1 MVKAS
6 DINKDIR
13 SIGEKVGVAVFS
25 YDDIHNE
32 NINNEFHYDYERVIA
47 EVSRL
52 QKIAPKEAEAQ
63 LVERGILK
71 PLPGGEY
78 EVDVGGTTR
87 GGGGINYGS
96 AFFSLSS
103 KDYHVKYHEL
113 GHSLQHKYGLFDDE
127 KMNRLYETAEK
138 GLKDGEDKEDRLL
151 NRWDYHSYLKEMHSE
166 TFAYAALMLRAENR
180 RDFLWQASQAYNSA
194 ISRNAMAALSFG
206 KTEYSTDG
214 GNSSKFY
221 ATKPVMKPMIKAIWK
236 ICKEG
241 RQGEFFDENGV
252 LKDEKLARLCE
263 EVVVKNAY
271 SPRTLKSFFEYNV
284 LDGHT
289 AQEKGW
295 RGDTLKS
302 LVQMPLVYVELLQ
315 EGGVARK
322 IKSIFKHKRL
332 VAAQNKKVEKFAAKR
347 VDYGNPELTA
357 LKEYER
363 IQTKIGLLDK
373 KYPGNYI
380 VLSLGEQMQRAGLPD
395 CSIGVWADVLGK
407 NSFEKRVI
415 KKELES
421 VGKII
426 TESKGNP
433 YFERLIQAMPKNS
446 ELQRMI
452 REKQQDSQKEVTSG
466 LVGEKKGYGFAMYP
480 VRRKVEKINQ
490 FAEKYQLD
498 PVFKETLLETMVKN
512 PQALDDVQNRDVL
525 ISAHT
530 VSNDFLGIKKRKFAK
545 EFNQLMDEIG
555 HSYYYNRGN
564 PLYQEAMSVLSKQP
578 VEKYA
583 EKVAEMEKQ
592 EREAVK
598 NKEPVRFMDE
608 KPVEQFQEP
617 FVKEQEMRASQEQ
630 AQEPI
635 VKESSAQAQV
645 QEAAVPQ
652 PKLSPREQ
660 VDAEMAKH
668 GIAKGS
674 YMLFSSEDKNLET
687 GYGTDS
693 LRKVDAYLHNQKGAQ
708 EAGTDKIMGQ
718 NNGLTAVYFAKEDV
732 YLVTANPEVAEA
744 MRYSGCKDVGLGVM
758 FSNGER
764 LVNDAAKLAEWQQ
777 VRNMGENIAQKKWE
791 EQRRRDEQVQEAAVK
806 PAAETV
812 ISAAE
817 KMSTQPQGWQQAAA
831 SENPAVENV
840 FPIEKSVAASAS
852 VKTAESNS
860 ANLKKLLLEKSGRL
874 SAASSAPVQKNGT
887 SLQAAKL
894 RSAAYDR

>member
-1 MVKAS
+1 MT
-6 DINKDIR
+6 
-13 SIGEKVGVAVFS
+13 
-25 YDDIHNE
+25 E
-32 NINNEFHYDYERVIA
+32 N
-47 EVSRL
+47 
-52 QKIAPKEAEAQ
+52 
-63 LVERGILK
+63 
-71 PLPGGEY
+71 
-78 EVDVGGTTR
+78 
-87 GGGGINYGS
+87 
-96 AFFSLSS
+96 
-103 KDYHVKYHEL
+103 
-113 GHSLQHKYGLFDDE
+113 
-127 KMNRLYETAEK
+127 
-138 GLKDGEDKEDRLL
+138 
-151 NRWDYHSYLKEMHSE
+151 
-166 TFAYAALMLRAENR
+166 
-180 RDFLWQASQAYNSA
+180 
-194 ISRNAMAALSFG
+194 
-206 KTEYSTDG
+206 
-214 GNSSKFY
+214 
-221 ATKPVMKPMIKAIWK
+221 
-236 ICKEG
+236 
-241 RQGEFFDENGV
+241 
-252 LKDEKLARLCE
+252 
-263 EVVVKNAY
+263 
-271 SPRTLKSFFEYNV
+271 
-284 LDGHT
+284 
-289 AQEKGW
+289 
-295 RGDTLKS
+295 
-302 LVQMPLVYVELLQ
+302 
-315 EGGVARK
+315 
-322 IKSIFKHKRL
+322 
-332 VAAQNKKVEKFAAKR
+332 
-347 VDYGNPELTA
+347 
-357 LKEYER
+357 
-363 IQTKIGLLDK
+363 
-373 KYPGNYI
+373 
-380 VLSLGEQMQRAGLPD
+380 
-395 CSIGVWADVLGK
+395 
-407 NSFEKRVI
+407 
-415 KKELES
+415 
-421 VGKII
+421 
-426 TESKGNP
+426 KGNP
-433 YFERLIQAMPKNS
+433 YFEKLLQAEPKSN
-446 ELQRMI
+446 ELRQMI
-452 REKQQDSQKEVTSG
+452 REKQQNPQKEVTSG
-466 LVGEKKGYGFAMYP
+466 LVGEKRCCGLATYP
-480 VRRKVEKINQ
+480 LGRNVKKINL

-777 VRNMGENIAQKKWE
+777 VRNMGENIAQKSGKNSGVGMSKFRRRQLSRRRRRLFR
-791 EQRRRDEQVQEAAVK
+791 QRRKCQTSRRVG
-806 PAAETV
+806 
-812 ISAAE
+812 S
-817 KMSTQPQGWQQAAA
+817 
-831 SENPAVENV
+831 
-840 FPIEKSVAASAS
+840 
-852 VKTAESNS
+852 
-860 ANLKKLLLEKSGRL
+860 KLLLRKSGGRKRV
-874 SAASSAPVQKNGT
+874 SNRKIGSGFRIS
-887 SLQAAKL
+887 
-894 RSAAYDR
+894 